1 MCVLLGAHASCSPRR
16 HEDAKKS
23 QRTFFAS
30 SCLRGEIFLVAALL
44 LVFICVHLWFHFVQ
58 SRNKFGLCCRAERG
72 WRGASDG
79 RYLARRVMSEQQRR
93 SGLRPQPGGKGSGRA
108 SALLLLLDDGTGIAC
123 VAASLN
129 VEPGSDLAR
138 SVFDGS
144 GRPAVAPKRAGIP
157 SQTLTRSSKTLTP
170 QTNVLFAEASS
181 FPRPARAG

>member
-1 MCVLLGAHASCSPRR
+1 MNTDEHGPLLLYTESSSQPGKGFCASSWERTHPVH

-93 SGLRPQPGGKGSGRA
+93 SGLRPQPG
-108 SALLLLLDDGTGIAC
+108 
-123 VAASLN
+123 
-129 VEPGSDLAR
+129 
-138 SVFDGS
+138 
-144 GRPAVAPKRAGIP
+144 
-157 SQTLTRSSKTLTP
+157 
-170 QTNVLFAEASS
+170 
-181 FPRPARAG
+181 